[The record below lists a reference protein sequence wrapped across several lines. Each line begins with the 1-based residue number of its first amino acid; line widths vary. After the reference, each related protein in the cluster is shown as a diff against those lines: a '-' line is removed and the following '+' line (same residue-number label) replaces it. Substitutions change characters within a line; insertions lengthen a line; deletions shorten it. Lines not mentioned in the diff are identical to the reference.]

1 MERGGSEPSERRKGK
16 TLNDASGFS
25 PPSEMKFSELETS
38 TRVILKVVLTVLI
51 LGFLWVIR
59 DIITTLLLAVVLASA
74 MEPMVQ
80 YFSAKKIPRTVSVLT
95 VYILFLGLI
104 GVVIWLLVPPL
115 ISQFKT
121 LEANLP
127 QLTVE
132 LNSRFPNL
140 SGLFGGANLP
150 DTLKQLASSIGGESA
165 LSRTVGVFDGLF
177 TFITVLVVSL
187 YLVAEQK
194 GMRQFI
200 HDVVPSH
207 HQDFT
212 INLIDKIQKKMGQ
225 WVLGQLIL
233 SLSIFAVTFIG
244 LSLLHV
250 KYALFLAMLAG
261 LLEIVPYIGPILSA
275 VPAVFFAL
283 IQSPTLAAA
292 VVVLYIL
299 VQKAEGYILVPKI
312 MQKTVG
318 VSPLV
323 VLIAI
328 LVGFKLGGI
337 LGLLLAVPLAGA
349 ITVVIEELSERRS
362 QAEVVETA

>member
-1 MERGGSEPSERRKGK
+1 
-16 TLNDASGFS
+16 
-25 PPSEMKFSELETS
+25 
-38 TRVILKVVLTVLI
+38 
-51 LGFLWVIR
+51 
-59 DIITTLLLAVVLASA
+59 
-74 MEPMVQ
+74 
-80 YFSAKKIPRTVSVLT
+80 
-95 VYILFLGLI
+95 
-104 GVVIWLLVPPL
+104 
-115 ISQFKT
+115 
-121 LEANLP
+121 
-127 QLTVE
+127 
-132 LNSRFPNL
+132 
-140 SGLFGGANLP
+140 
-150 DTLKQLASSIGGESA
+150 
-165 LSRTVGVFDGLF
+165 VGVFDGLF